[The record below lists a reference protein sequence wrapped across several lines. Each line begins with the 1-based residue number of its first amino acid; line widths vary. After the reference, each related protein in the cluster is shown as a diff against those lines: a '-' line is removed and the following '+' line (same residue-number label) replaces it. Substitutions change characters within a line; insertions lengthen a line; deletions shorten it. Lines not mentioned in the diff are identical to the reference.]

1 MMGFVLLMLAQ
12 PAGQDPYNVVVPNA
26 IVAQHN
32 RYVACQ
38 DEHLDMSRV
47 RDPAS
52 FRAEVERA
60 ISACATQKEA
70 LKQEA
75 EAILAR
81 SREFADATRRQAAI
95 TEAFDGYDRVR
106 RLMGAG
112 SPR

>member
-1 MMGFVLLMLAQ
+1 MIGFVLLMLVQ
-12 PAGQDPYNVVVPNA
+12 PAGQNPYDVAVPNA
-26 IVAQHN
+26 IVGQHN

-38 DEHLDMSRV
+38 DEQLDMARV

-60 ISACATQKEA
+60 ISACASSKAA
-70 LKQEA
+70 LKEEA

-81 SREFADATRRQAAI
+81 SPEFADAARRQAAM